1 MTLSARSTAL
11 LKALPGTLLVICAS
25 ACASSGTAH
34 MSDDRTRIADVN
46 QTVVDVNLHHVAS
59 AGDRDVGVTVVQ
71 AFDALPAAYI
81 KLGIKSAA
89 VLDTTGGVYTVGAR
103 NLRLHGTL
111 GGTHLSS
118 YIDCGSGTMAPP
130 ADTYDIIF
138 SASTY
143 ITARTGGSTLH
154 TLVEASAKDP
164 MASSP
169 RVRCTSTGRFER
181 ELATLVD
188 SVKM

>member
-1 MTLSARSTAL
+1 
-11 LKALPGTLLVICAS
+11 
-25 ACASSGTAH
+25 
-34 MSDDRTRIADVN
+34 DRTRVADVN
-46 QTVVDVNLHHVAS
+46 QTVVDVNLHHVES
-59 AGDRDVGVTVVQ
+59 TTDRDVDVTVVQ
-71 AFDALPAAYI
+71 AFDALPAAYA
-81 KLGIKSAA
+81 KLGIRNAA

-118 YIDCGSGTMAPP
+118 YIDCGSGTMSSP
-130 ADTYDIIF
+130 ADTYDVIF

-143 ITARTGGSTLH
+143 ITPRGEGATLH

-164 MASSP
+164 MANSP

-181 ELATLVD
+181 ELATLV
-188 SVKM
+188 STAP